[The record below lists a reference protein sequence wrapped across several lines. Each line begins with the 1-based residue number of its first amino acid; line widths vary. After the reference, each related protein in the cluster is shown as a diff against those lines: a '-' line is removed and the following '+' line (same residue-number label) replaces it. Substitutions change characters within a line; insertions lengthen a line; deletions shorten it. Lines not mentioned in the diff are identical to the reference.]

1 MMGGMTAQQVE
12 PSDTVD
18 HLRVR
23 YVAALVDVQ
32 GAGDRTIDALI
43 AARDARQIARIARN
57 AAVRCSSWS
66 R

>member
-1 MMGGMTAQQVE
+1 MMGTMTAQQVE

-43 AARDARQIARIARN
+43 ATRATRVRSRVITRN
-57 AAVRCSSWS
+57 AAVR
-66 R
+66 